1 MRTPDHYDY
10 KIQPVDFILAN
21 DIPFCEGNVIK
32 YVCRWKL
39 KNGVNDLMKAKHY
52 LQMLI
57 DAADK
62 DAIAS
67 FNKLT
72 EDESDPALWDP
83 TSGPTT

>member
-32 YVCRWKL
+32 YICRWKL
-39 KNGVNDLMKAKHY
+39 KNGRDDLVKAKHY
-52 LQMLI
+52 IEMLI
-57 DAADK
+57 QNLDEDCIKAYK
-62 DAIAS
+62 DCAS
-67 FNKLT
+67 
-72 EDESDPALWDP
+72 DDPELWDP